1 MVVVEDGADG
11 NNDGGSGGALVGPG
25 SGRGDGNFDQ
35 DGMLVMQI
43 DPVVVVMVLM
53 LVVPILAN
61 M

>member
-35 DGMLVMQI
+35 DGMLCW
-43 DPVVVVMVLM
+43 
-53 LVVPILAN
+53 
-61 M
+61 